1 MTTSDARTPPSRA
14 RSLTISAIKAAI
26 SVGLLAL
33 LFSRVDIARLWSIAR
48 QASPA
53 WLAAALVL
61 YFAMVL
67 ASAFRWGILLRAQ
80 HVRLPYRFLTQPFLV
95 ATFFI
100 NFLPVN
106 IGGVVVPLS
115 GTAPAPGFQA
125 LMHSTL

>member
-1 MTTSDARTPPSRA
+1 MTTSDDSTRPSRA
-14 RSLTISAIKAAI
+14 RRLAISAIKAAVSI
-26 SVGLLAL
+26 ALLAV
-33 LFSRVDIARLWSIAR
+33 LFSRVDVTRLWGVAR
-48 QASPA
+48 QASPV

-67 ASAFRWGILLRAQ
+67 ASALRWGILLRAQ
-80 HVRLPYRFLTQPFLV
+80 HVRLPYSFLTQSFLV
-95 ATFFI
+95 ATFFN
-100 NFLPVN
+100 NFLPSN